1 MRNAW
6 ALISVTAAALLAAVV
21 LAVPGVHAQ
30 APQPKLDLAVMEA
43 PAGTTLDDILTGR
56 AQPGFTPVLTPGF
69 AFSARDNRDIWVRI
83 RTELPA
89 SGGPQWQL
97 AIVRAPL
104 DRLQLRLLP
113 DARVFAE
120 ASFYQPASEENP
132 WPANFH
138 LPLPAGSAG
147 PSEFYLQLQG
157 DVDGGL
163 HLRLQDPAT
172 ARLEEDVA
180 RRFFRLTYGLLLL
193 VAVLSLVRHVED
205 AAAGAPTIG
214 AAAVAI
220 WLACLGVNGHLYS
233 LPELSLLADRGATV
247 PQALLLL
254 CAGPMVLAT
263 RYYSGLAKSAP
274 GMVPWVRGLGWGLV
288 LLALWGLLGSTLSPR
303 QVQWAAWIG
312 NAVAGSACL
321 LMLLLDSRSYR
332 WAPLLTLLAA
342 AVAVLLRVLADGQM
356 LPPTLL
362 NLYGWQP
369 MLALTVALYL
379 ALPWIRA
386 RMQRWAMRKRAAPPE
401 PTAAEK
407 IEQARERLVESLQ
420 AGLKSAADGDLKWIA
435 FRRLLDGLKPVLSQ
449 SSAAVVAMHFHG
461 EDLMQVEPPEAEGRY
476 RELLAQRTTLLKNL
490 SRLRAPQQIGIDFDG
505 PAGPLEQVQLAVI
518 PLPIPKPGWGALLV
532 ERQAD
537 VTYSDAELALCA
549 EFAAVAIMAGE
560 EAAGAV
566 KAQKSAETDPATGVL
581 RVEALRQRLD
591 KHMETARLKQTP
603 LSLLCIQLDQAQAL
617 REGSGEVGAAAG
629 LRPVAELLLE
639 EIEYGDVIGRSGPDG
654 FLVVAPGRRLLQAR
668 DYAERLRAAISRLR
682 IDPRISPV
690 LSVSVGVAQAGPD
703 ERDPAGILERAAR
716 AAQIALK
723 NGGNQI
729 FS

>member
-1 MRNAW
+1 LRY
-6 ALISVTAAALLAAVV
+6 LLAFLTVCL
-21 LAVPGVHAQ
+21 LACLLPA
-30 APQPKLDLAVMEA
+30 APARAAEPAPRLDLAVMET
-43 PAGTTLDDILTGR
+43 PVGTTLDDILTGR

-69 AFSARDNRDIWVRI
+69 PFAARDGRDIWVRI
-83 RTELPA
+83 RTELPEA
-89 SGGPQWQL
+89 GGPNWQL
-97 AIVRAPL
+97 AIVRTPL
-104 DRLQLRLLP
+104 DRLQLKLLP
-113 DARVFAE
+113 DARVVAE
-120 ASFYQPASEENP
+120 DSFFHATGDENP
-132 WPANFH
+132 WPASFH
-138 LPLPAGSAG
+138 LPLPAELSGK
-147 PSEFYLQLQG
+147 SEIYLHLQG
-157 DVDGGL
+157 KVNGGL

-172 ARLEEDVA
+172 ARAEEDVA

-205 AAAGAPTIG
+205 TRSGAPAVG
-214 AAAVAI
+214 VAAVGI
-220 WLACLGVNGHLYS
+220 WLALLGINGHLYS
-233 LPELSLLADRGATV
+233 LPELSLLAERGATV

-254 CAGPMVLAT
+254 CAGPLVLAT
-263 RYYSGLAKSAP
+263 RYYSGLGKAAP
-274 GMVPWVRGLGWGLV
+274 GLVPWVRGFGWGLV
-288 LLALWGLLGSTLSPR
+288 LLAFWGLLGSSLTPL
-303 QVQWAAWIG
+303 QVQWTAWIG
-312 NAVAGSACL
+312 NALALLACL

-342 AVAVLLRVLADGQM
+342 AVAVVVRVLADHQV

-369 MLALTVALYL
+369 LLAVTVALYL

-386 RMQRWAMRKRAAPPE
+386 RLQRWAMRKRAEPPE
-401 PTAAEK
+401 PSAAEK
-407 IEQARERLVESLQ
+407 IEQARARLLESLQ

-435 FRRLLDGLKPVLSQ
+435 FRRLLDGLRPVLSQ
-449 SSAAVVAMHFHG
+449 TSAAVVAMHFHG

-549 EFAAVAIMAGE
+549 EFAAMAIMAGE

-566 KAQKSAETDPATGVL
+566 NAQKAAETDPATGVF
-581 RVEALRQRLD
+581 RAEAILQRLD

-603 LSLLCIQLDQAQAL
+603 LSVLCLQLDQAGAL
-617 REGSGEVGAAAG
+617 RGASGEVGATAG
-629 LRPVAELLLE
+629 LRPMAELLLE
-639 EIEYGDVIGRSGPDG
+639 SVEYGDLLGRSGPDG
-654 FLVVAPGRRLLQAR
+654 FLLVAPGKRLLQAR
-668 DYAERLRAAISRLR
+668 EYAERLCAAASRLR
-682 IDPRISPV
+682 IDPRIATS
-690 LSVSVGVAQAGPD
+690 LSLSIGVAQAGPD
-703 ERDPAGILERAAR
+703 ERSPAGIVERATR
-716 AAQIALK
+716 AAQIASK

>member
-1 MRNAW
+1 MRYLPAFLIASLL
-6 ALISVTAAALLAAVV
+6 ALWLSAAPARAAA
-21 LAVPGVHAQ
+21 P
-30 APQPKLDLAVMEA
+30 APALDLAVMET
-43 PAGTTLDDILTGR
+43 PVGTTLDDILTGR

-69 AFSARDNRDIWVRI
+69 SFQARPDRDLWVRI
-83 RTELPA
+83 RTELPEA
-89 SGGPQWQL
+89 GGTDWRL

-104 DRLQLRLLP
+104 DRIQLKLLP
-113 DARVFAE
+113 DARVVAE
-120 ASFYQPASEENP
+120 ESFFHAAGDDNP
-132 WPANFH
+132 WPANFL
-138 LPLPAGSAG
+138 LPLPAELAG
-147 PSEFYLQLQG
+147 KSEFYLQLQG
-157 DVDGGL
+157 KVNGGL
-163 HLRLQDPAT
+163 HLRLQDAAT
-172 ARLEEDVA
+172 ARASEAQA
-180 RRFFRLTYGLLLL
+180 RRFFRFTYGVLLL

-205 AAAGAPTIG
+205 NRSGAPAVGG
-214 AAAVAI
+214 AALGI
-220 WLACLGVNGHLYS
+220 WLACLGINGHLYS

-263 RYYSGLAKSAP
+263 RYYSGLGKAAP
-274 GMVPWVRGLGWGLV
+274 GLVPWARGLGWGLV
-288 LLALWGLLGSTLSPR
+288 LLALWGMLGGVLTPLAT
-303 QVQWAAWIG
+303 QWLAWVG
-312 NAVAGSACL
+312 NGVALTACL
-321 LMLLLDSRSYR
+321 VMLLMDSRSYR
-332 WAPLLTLLAA
+332 WAPLLTLLGA
-342 AVAVLLRVLADGQM
+342 AVAVLLRVLADAQV
-356 LPPTLL
+356 LAPTLF

-369 MLALTVALYL
+369 MLAATVALYL

-386 RMQRWAMRKRAAPPE
+386 RLQRWAIRKRAEAPE

-407 IEQARERLVESLQ
+407 IQLARERLVESLQ

-449 SSAAVVAMHFHG
+449 TSAAVVAMHFHG
-461 EDLMQVEPPEAEGRY
+461 EDLMQVEPPSAEGRY

-490 SRLRAPQQIGIDFDG
+490 SRLRAPQQLGIDFDG
-505 PAGPLEQVQLAVI
+505 PVGPLGQVQLAVI
-518 PLPIPKPGWGALLV
+518 PLPIPKPGWGALLI

-591 KHMETARLKQTP
+591 KHMETARLKQTS
-603 LSLLCIQLDQAQAL
+603 LSLLCIQLDQAAAL
-617 REGSGEVGAAAG
+617 REGSGEVGATAG

-654 FLVVAPGRRLLQAR
+654 FLVLAPGRKLLQAR

-682 IDPRISPV
+682 IDPRIAPS

-716 AAQIALK
+716 AAQIANK

-729 FS
+729 FN

>member
-1 MRNAW
+1 MRYLPAFLTACLWAW
-6 ALISVTAAALLAAVV
+6 WLLAAT
-21 LAVPGVHAQ
+21 AHAAGPG
-30 APQPKLDLAVMEA
+30 PRLDLAVMET

-461 EDLMQVEPPEAEGRY
+461 EDLMQVEPPSAEGRY

-490 SRLRAPQQIGIDFDG
+490 SRLRAPQQLGIDFDG
-505 PAGPLEQVQLAVI
+505 PVGPLGQVQLAVI
-518 PLPIPKPGWGALLV
+518 PLPIPKPGWGALLI

-549 EFAAVAIMAGE
+549 EFAAVAILAGE

-566 KAQKSAETDPATGVL
+566 KAQKSAETDAATGVL
-581 RVEALRQRLD
+581 RAEALRQRLD
-591 KHMETARLKQTP
+591 KHMEAARLKQTP

-703 ERDPAGILERAAR
+703 ERDPAGIVERAAR
-716 AAQIALK
+716 AAQIANK